1 MIRLIEI
8 TTSCLHSYC
17 IISQQQSRSNSR
29 IFHGRRSL
37 VTDWDIADLP
47 LSLPSLVHHSC
58 CHMMFFLHILPR
70 YHQLKTLLMSIIE
83 IEKILTPKPC
93 SVSPSL
99 AYPPRIFTVMS
110 ASYPWALGGRR
121 SLTFYLWYGDT
132 LAAGEAW
139 ETCVYSLRMSVQ
151 LLNPKES
158 SNTAHCRNCL
168 SAQRPGVIG
177 VV

>member
-17 IISQQQSRSNSR
+17 IISQQQSCSNSR

-110 ASYPWALGGRR
+110 SSYPWASITHILLVVQGYSGSRR
-121 SLTFYLWYGDT
+121 SMGDMC
-132 LAAGEAW
+132 LFIEDECSAI
-139 ETCVYSLRMSVQ
+139 
-151 LLNPKES
+151 ES
-158 SNTAHCRNCL
+158 
-168 SAQRPGVIG
+168 
-177 VV
+177 